1 MNDFPAE
8 YVALIGGCAVKEDGD
23 VTEYCF
29 GPVNLVQ
36 QLIRCNACSHWH
48 TPVAFDSA
56 GVCDRTKRVRRSD
69 FFCGDGEP
77 RKEAEP

>member
-23 VTEYCF
+23 ATEYCF

-36 QLIRCNACSHWH
+36 RLTRCRECIHWF
-48 TPVAFDSA
+48 TPVAFSTT
-56 GVCDRTKRVRRSD
+56 GVCALSKRVRSAE
-69 FFCGDGEP
+69 FFCGDGTP
-77 RKEAEP
+77 RDREG